1 MYFVRPTSAEVSLD
15 RTDFSGSNM
24 VLSTNFKKIDSGE
37 KTGRQDKNGLTS
49 STIGLIA
56 TGRLSVLKIITA
68 NVALLGN

>member
-1 MYFVRPTSAEVSLD
+1 
-15 RTDFSGSNM
+15 M

-56 TGRLSVLKIITA
+56 TERLSVIKIITT
-68 NVALLGN
+68 NFALPGN